1 MLYYKHAQES
11 TGSWCLRVQSCAVN
25 AEILR
30 NPRLCL
36 LSDQVGLNVSER
48 TIFAKVKSSIYYI
61 LSNLIPVTN
70 SEENES
76 LELSCLNSWL
86 SASVLVYLHFEFSAN
101 WCS

>member
-1 MLYYKHAQES
+1 MQKSL
-11 TGSWCLRVQSCAVN
+11 
-25 AEILR
+25 EILGYAYF
-30 NPRLCL
+30 LIKL
-36 LSDQVGLNVSER
+36 DLFNVSER